1 MSLRMA
7 LRMSLKVSLKM
18 SLKIIWMDSIAM
30 LLGVSSKTIKR
41 RIKGMDNVCYIGSG
55 YSGHWEIID

>member
-1 MSLRMA
+1 
-7 LRMSLKVSLKM
+7 
-18 SLKIIWMDSIAM
+18 M

>member
-1 MSLRMA
+1 MRENN
-7 LRMSLKVSLKM
+7 
-18 SLKIIWMDSIAM
+18 KISTDSMAM

-41 RIKGMDNVCYIGSG
+41 RIKEMDNVHYIGSG

>member
-1 MSLRMA
+1 M
-7 LRMSLKVSLKM
+7 
-18 SLKIIWMDSIAM
+18 AM

-41 RIKGMDNVCYIGSG
+41 RIKEVDNVHYIGSG